1 MTQDK
6 VTPSSEVEA
15 LRELQEL
22 GLERIDGHSIVDL
35 LTVARRRQQAR
46 ETLAEA
52 QEAFQAGLAQND
64 ETSMRTAYEQAQ
76 TARKSLEAITYPEDA
91 AFAARRAALER
102 DRAAARALLAAI
114 DTWWWQRFAQAI
126 ADVYANLK
134 TPDRLSQ
141 SLAEAETILSRWPE
155 IEGSHKQNAQ
165 KRLEEAQ
172 NEAAGVAARQFR
184 ALLDEAKAWRE
195 LAGQTADQDSALQH
209 LVHAEASLD
218 AAGRVLDEVKG
229 GTRNLLKNALS
240 EEQTELQKLRETIIR
255 KFHEAVIARRRAT
268 IAAQLEQWQA
278 EYRRIA
284 GEDDGTAK
292 DQKWRYLFENPSEE
306 ARALRRRLDEW
317 ITLVRLDPD
326 YVLEDELCEV
336 IRRREGNL
344 RRSAELLAEVRR
356 LAQEAFPAG
365 SEPPG
370 AANAQAKAEPYLY
383 AMWCACT
390 EAERLD
396 PDLTTGD
403 DKVSQLIEKVE
414 GEWNRLQTSI
424 AEKIGAIRQQLDN
437 TRTAPDAL
445 EGIASPVPA
454 GAAYGEGRP
463 APGTAGMSGTP
474 TTPAG
479 AGSDALDRIMNGL
492 ESVHQ
497 SLQDSEQKLKGL
509 EERLSAHLKKPSEWD
524 VALAE
529 LRRNWQQQNER
540 LEQLRTGCQA
550 VIDLANAWRT
560 PYDLIRLVERT
571 QALFRQDKLP
581 QPIRQAALERV
592 YRAVREA
599 LPAIRK
605 QKPSVPR
612 QIELTLLLR
621 ELLQMKRT
629 HYQAKEAI

>member
-15 LRELQEL
+15 LQELQKL
-22 GLERIDGHSIVDL
+22 GLETIDGHSIVDL
-35 LTVARRRQQAR
+35 LTVARSRQQAR

-64 ETSMRTAYEQAQ
+64 EASMQRAYEQAQ

-91 AFAARRAALER
+91 AFAARRTALER

-126 ADVYANLK
+126 ADVYADLK
-134 TPDRLSQ
+134 TPDKLSQ
-141 SLAEAETILSRWPE
+141 SLAEAETILSRWQE

-218 AAGRVLDEVKG
+218 AAGRVLEEVKG
-229 GTRNLLKNALS
+229 GTKNLLRNTLN
-240 EEQTELQKLRETIIR
+240 EEQKELQNLRETIIP
-255 KFHEAVIARRRAT
+255 KFHEAVIARRRTT
-268 IAAQLEQWQA
+268 ITARLEQWKADYQ
-278 EYRRIA
+278 RIT
-284 GEDDGTAK
+284 GKNDSTAQ
-292 DQKWRYLFENPSEE
+292 DQKWRCLFEDSSEE
-306 ARALRRRLDEW
+306 ARALRQRLDEW
-317 ITLVRLDPD
+317 ITLMRLDPD
-326 YVLEDELCEV
+326 YVLEDAELREV
-336 IRRREGNL
+336 VRRREANL

-365 SEPPG
+365 AEPPG

-390 EAERLD
+390 ETKRLD
-396 PDLTTGD
+396 PDLAIRDPEIGP
-403 DKVSQLIEKVE
+403 LLAKVE
-414 GEWNRLQTSI
+414 REWNGLQNSI
-424 AEKIGAIRQQLDN
+424 VQEIGAIHQQLEK
-437 TRTAPDAL
+437 TRTALDAL

-474 TTPAG
+474 ATPAG
-479 AGSDALDRIMNGL
+479 AGSDALARIMDKLAGV
-492 ESVHQ
+492 ER
-497 SLQDSEQKLKGL
+497 SLQEIEPKLKAL
-509 EERLSAHLKKPSEWD
+509 EERLSAHLTKPS
-524 VALAE
+524 
-529 LRRNWQQQNER
+529 
-540 LEQLRTGCQA
+540 
-550 VIDLANAWRT
+550 
-560 PYDLIRLVERT
+560 
-571 QALFRQDKLP
+571 
-581 QPIRQAALERV
+581 
-592 YRAVREA
+592 
-599 LPAIRK
+599 
-605 QKPSVPR
+605 
-612 QIELTLLLR
+612 
-621 ELLQMKRT
+621 
-629 HYQAKEAI
+629 

>member
-6 VTPSSEVEA
+6 ITLSSEVEA
-15 LRELQEL
+15 LQELQEL
-22 GLERIDGHSIVDL
+22 GLETIDGQSIVEL
-35 LTVARRRQQAR
+35 LSVARRRQQAR

-64 ETSMRTAYEQAQ
+64 ETSMQTAYEQAQ

-91 AFAARRAALER
+91 AFAARRAALEG

-126 ADVYANLK
+126 ADVYASLK
-134 TPDRLSQ
+134 TPDKLSQ
-141 SLAEAETILSRWPE
+141 SLAKAETILSRWPE

-172 NEAAGVAARQFR
+172 NEAAGVAARQFQ

-268 IAAQLEQWQA
+268 IAAQLEHWQA

-292 DQKWRYLFENPSEE
+292 DQKWRYLFEDSSEE

-326 YVLEDELCEV
+326 YVLEDELREV

-344 RRSAELLAEVRR
+344 RHSAELLAEARR
-356 LAQEAFPAG
+356 LAQEAFPADT
-365 SEPPG
+365 
-370 AANAQAKAEPYLY
+370 ANAQAKAEPYLY
-383 AMWCACT
+383 AMWCDCT

-396 PDLTTGD
+396 PDLAIRDPEIGP
-403 DKVSQLIEKVE
+403 LLAKVE
-414 GEWNRLQTSI
+414 REWNGLQNSI
-424 AEKIGAIRQQLDN
+424 VQEIGAIHQQLEK
-437 TRTAPDAL
+437 TRTALDAL

-474 TTPAG
+474 ATPAG
-479 AGSDALDRIMNGL
+479 AGADALARIMDKLAGV
-492 ESVHQ
+492 ER
-497 SLQDSEQKLKGL
+497 SLQETEPKLKAL

-550 VIDLANAWRT
+550 VIDLTNAWRT